1 MLLAILA
8 ACFAAMLMPA
18 LLGNAPIYKSLSA
31 RDVASQSGKSESM
44 CNAIVFPELA
54 GSIIR
59 QLDLAMAV
67 GLRWNFLRIV
77 VTRRCARQRART
89 SSR

>member
-31 RDVASQSGKSESM
+31 RDVQVSQ
-44 CNAIVFPELA
+44 
-54 GSIIR
+54 GSR
-59 QLDLAMAV
+59 N
-67 GLRWNFLRIV
+67 RCV
-77 VTRRCARQRART
+77 VP
-89 SSR
+89 